1 MSEGI
6 FDPNVSLD
14 SSTLVRDVLEGVSP
28 KDILPKDILPKEV
41 PNVTAVVDECTK
53 QDSSPKILLLMG
65 ALLLLIVLYVFF
77 TDKPEVTRRPEVT
90 RKPEV
95 TSKHERRTKEQ

>member
-28 KDILPKDILPKEV
+28 KDILPKDILPKDILPKEV
-41 PNVTAVVDECTK
+41 PNVTTVVDECTK

-77 TDKPEVTRRPEVT
+77 TDKPEVTR
-90 RKPEV
+90 KPE
-95 TSKHERRTKEQ
+95 HRTKEQ

>member
-28 KDILPKDILPKEV
+28 KDILPKEV
-41 PNVTAVVDECTK
+41 TNVTAVVDECTK

-77 TDKPEVTRRPEVT
+77 TDKPEVTR
-90 RKPEV
+90 
-95 TSKHERRTKEQ
+95 KHERRTKEQ